1 MDIDA
6 YLRRIGWE
14 GAVDP
19 TPETLSALVARHV
32 ASIPFENLNPFLGL
46 AVDIDPAALEEKL
59 VRNRRGGYCFE
70 QNAIFALAL
79 EALGFRASGLAARVL
94 WNGPEDA
101 ITQRSHMLLRIE
113 LEGRTWL
120 ADVGFGGNTPTG
132 PLLLEEGTEQ
142 ETPHETYRLTR
153 IDDGDWRMQALI
165 RDEWKTLYRFDLQRQ
180 YPVDYVATNYFLST
194 SPSSHFV
201 TGLVAAR
208 AVEGKRLALRGRE
221 FAIHHMDGETERR
234 RLESAAEIVE
244 VLDRDFLITPPPVPD
259 LRARLDTIA

>member
-6 YLRRIGWE
+6 YLRRIGWT

-46 AVDIDPAALEEKL
+46 PVDLDPVALEEKL

-70 QNAIFALAL
+70 QNALFALAL

-101 ITQRSHMLLRIE
+101 ITPRSHMLLRVE
-113 LEGRTWL
+113 LEGRTHL

-132 PLLLEEGTEQ
+132 PLLLEEGMEQ
-142 ETPHETYRLTR
+142 ETPHEPYRL
-153 IDDGDWRMQALI
+153 IPHDGDWRLHARI
-165 RDEWKTLYRFDLQRQ
+165 GKEWKALYRFDLQRQ
-180 YPVDYVATNYFLST
+180 YPVDYAAANYFLST

-208 AVEGKRLALRGRE
+208 AVEGRRLALRGRD
-221 FAIHHMDGETERR
+221 FATHHMDGRTERR
-234 RLESAAEIVE
+234 RLESADEIIE
-244 VLDRDFLITPPPVPD
+244 TLDRDFLITPPPVAD
-259 LRARLDTIA
+259 LRARLDSIA